1 MSCYKWELEAILE
14 GLALKNVDERENL
27 AELAANVRY
36 TIHAKKVKAN
46 KLFDKRKEENKI
58 HRLFR
63 KNTLNVRAS
72 NSLAER
78 VQRMNDYFRNK
89 NKKEE

>member
-36 TIHAKKVKAN
+36 TIHSKNVTPN
-46 KLFDKRKEENKI
+46 KIFNKGKEEK
-58 HRLFR
+58 R
-63 KNTLNVRAS
+63 VREALDGNDEKKDDS
-72 NSLAER
+72 VLAEKVR
-78 VQRMNDYFRNK
+78 RMNEHFK
-89 NKKEE
+89 NKK